1 MIIDNWD
8 TRTALNCKI
17 KDLIPN
23 FCNDC
28 RDREFCKH
36 HKQMTIDEW
45 INMKGVMK
53 NETNH

>member
-1 MIIDNWD
+1 MVIDNWD

-53 NETNH
+53 NDSI